1 MMFNYVSG
9 TPAGASLV
17 TSELA
22 EKLIAQAVSAF
33 GKHPSGVRS
42 GGRASFLETSVG
54 LATLVLEAEL
64 RHSAGGHFHAS
75 VDGCAGILRDAHRAA
90 LDQDDNIMPDDGC
103 EVLYGRAGL
112 LYALLR
118 LRYSLDQLSA
128 EDSAARRGV
137 QALVADDALRGV
149 VDEIMRRGKIG
160 AEDYGERLRGVNAP
174 PLMWSWHGKRYLGG
188 AHGVGQWRA
197 QPLLESR

>member
-1 MMFNYVSG
+1 MSNYVSG
-9 TPAGASLV
+9 ISSGASLV
-17 TSELA
+17 TSDLA
-22 EKLIAQAVSAF
+22 EKLLVQAVSAF
-33 GKHPSGVRS
+33 AKHPSRMRS
-42 GGRASFLETSVG
+42 GGRISFLETSVG

-64 RHSAGGHFHAS
+64 HHTAGGQFHSS
-75 VDGCAGILRDAHRAA
+75 VDGCAGIIRDAHRAA
-90 LDQDDNIMPDDGC
+90 LDQDDDIMPDDGC

-118 LRYSLDQLSA
+118 LRHALGQLGA

-137 QALVADDALRGV
+137 QALVADDALRGIV
-149 VDEIMRRGKIG
+149 NDIMRRGKIG
-160 AEDYGERLRGVNAP
+160 AEDYGERLRRENAP

-197 QPLLESR
+197 

>member
-1 MMFNYVSG
+1 MMCNYVSVI
-9 TPAGASLV
+9 PSGASLV
-17 TSELA
+17 TSDLA
-22 EKLIAQAVSAF
+22 EKLLVQAVSAF
-33 GKHPSGVRS
+33 AKHPSRVGS

-64 RHSAGGHFHAS
+64 RQSAGGHFHAS

-90 LDQDDNIMPDDGC
+90 LDQDDDIMPDDGC

-118 LRYSLDQLSA
+118 LRHSLGQLSA
-128 EDSAARRGV
+128 EDSAARRAV
-137 QALVADDALRGV
+137 QPVVADDALRGIV
-149 VDEIMRRGKIG
+149 NDIMRRGKIG
-160 AEDYGERLRGVNAP
+160 AEDYGERLRGENAP

-197 QPLLESR
+197 